1 MRLPCG
7 DKVGNHVVNGLI
19 PVIGILGYHLHD
31 DIVKHRALRNS
42 LGWLDRL
49 LVEDLIAHVGNAVAE
64 ERARSRNQFIEQD
77 TQLVDVRPLCGHSV
91 FLGRDLLRRGVVQRE
106 AHGCRLVGVAVADDL
121 AQSPV
126 GNLGRVIFGYEDVL
140 RLYVAVDD
148 LARMCVGKPARYA
161 QYYLVR
167 IRRRQRFFHIREC
180 PRDILHLHKRNREDV
195 YGVESDDVGMLETV
209 PDLHLLHEHPARRLI
224 EVYRH
229 FYGDNRIVR
238 AALCLEYS
246 CNTAFS
252 DELHIVIALI
262 QDFGEV
268 GRTEARRHYVVFV
281 DEKDG
286 FIVGMRTGSRVYTAR
301 NILCQTVSR

>member
-1 MRLPCG
+1 
-7 DKVGNHVVNGLI
+7 
-19 PVIGILGYHLHD
+19 
-31 DIVKHRALRNS
+31 
-42 LGWLDRL
+42 
-49 LVEDLIAHVGNAVAE
+49 
-64 ERARSRNQFIEQD
+64 
-77 TQLVDVRPLCGHSV
+77 
-91 FLGRDLLRRGVVQRE
+91 
-106 AHGCRLVGVAVADDL
+106 
-121 AQSPV
+121 
-126 GNLGRVIFGYEDVL
+126 
-140 RLYVAVDD
+140 
-148 LARMCVGKPARYA
+148 MCVGKPARYA

-209 PDLHLLHEHPARRLI
+209 PDLHLLHEHPAGCLI

-229 FYGDNRIVR
+229 FYGNNRIVG